1 MSHCPPSSGLPTRSD
16 RNCIIFAL
24 IFPAL
29 LTFVY
34 FSLLA
39 NAPTI
44 LQNSVYSVLKI
55 TQFSIPFVWVR
66 FVQGHKLSLR
76 ANPFRGQLPG
86 IVFGSLVLLA
96 MWCLYKYW
104 LEPTGRMAV
113 AEGPI
118 RNKIE
123 GFGVATLAPYITL
136 AAFYSLIHSGLEE
149 YYWRWFVF
157 GQLCRQVRFSA
168 AVLLSSLGFTAH
180 HILVLATFFG
190 WTSLLTW
197 IFSAAIMVG
206 GIFWAWLY
214 SRSES
219 IYPTWVSHMFIDIG
233 IFVIG
238 FDLVG
243 IQ

>member
-1 MSHCPPSSGLPTRSD
+1 M
-16 RNCIIFAL
+16 AL
-24 IFPAL
+24 
-29 LTFVY
+29 
-34 FSLLA
+34 
-39 NAPTI
+39 
-44 LQNSVYSVLKI
+44 
-55 TQFSIPFVWVR
+55 
-66 FVQGHKLSLR
+66 
-76 ANPFRGQLPG
+76 
-86 IVFGSLVLLA
+86 
-96 MWCLYKYW
+96 
-104 LEPTGRMAV
+104 E
-113 AEGPI
+113 PI

-123 GFGVATLAPYITL
+123 GFGVATPVRYITL
-136 AAFYSLIHSGLEE
+136 AVFYSLIHSGLEE

-190 WTSLLTW
+190 WTSSLTW
-197 IFSAAIMVG
+197 IFSTAIMAG